1 MQTTQRRRTT
11 APSVFWGVDSL
22 EPVDQ
27 AFFDAVRTRIGV
39 PAFWGRYIGRQGN
52 LTPDEVSLLH
62 KNACK
67 VLVIFRDTGSGQ
79 LTTRAQAGEQAK
91 SAIAFAHDLGIP
103 GGVWIYADTEY
114 PSQSP
119 TAEWFAGW
127 FETLQGSPYGAGV
140 YGNTSPQAAPKF
152 GAAFCQAYPSAP
164 DPARAYIY
172 ASQIGLPPG
181 AEMCDP
187 SYRTFSPP
195 IPPCHPPVVIHQ
207 YTTGTGLGCPVPA
220 TEHLVDY
227 DLATAAGLASMC

>member
-1 MQTTQRRRTT
+1 MPRTQLPRTT
-11 APSVFWGVDSL
+11 APAAFWGVDSL

-27 AFFDAVRTRIGV
+27 AFFDAVKTKIGV
-39 PAFWGRYIGRQGN
+39 PAFWGRYIGKQGT
-52 LTPDEVSLLH
+52 LTHDEVALLH

-79 LTTRAQAGEQAK
+79 LTSRGQAQEQAK
-91 SAIAFAHDLGIP
+91 SAVTFAHDLRIP

-127 FETLQGSPYGAGV
+127 FETLQRSPYGAGV

-152 GAAFCQAYPSAP
+152 STAFCQAYPRVP
-164 DPARAYIY
+164 DPAKAYIY
-172 ASQIGLPPG
+172 ASQTGLPPG
-181 AEMCDP
+181 AGMCDP
-187 SYRTFSPP
+187 SYRTFSPHV
-195 IPPCHPPVVIHQ
+195 PPCHPPIAIHQ
-207 YTTGTGLGCPVPA
+207 YTTGTGLGCQVPA

-227 DLATAAGLASMC
+227 DLAIATGLASMW